1 MDSAEFNSK
10 YKRALF
16 KASGEALVGEQGYGI
31 DPKVVQYVA
40 GELKEVHAMGVQL
53 GIVIGGGNIF
63 RGLKASAEG
72 MDRVAADQMGML
84 ATVIN
89 SIALQDCIEGL
100 GIPTRVMSAIN
111 VSDFAE
117 PFIRRRAI
125 SHLEKGRIVIFAAG
139 TGNPFFTTDTAAT
152 LRATEIKAEII
163 LKGTKV
169 DGVYDYDPVTN
180 ENAVM
185 YKALT
190 HHEVVQKSLRV
201 MDTTAVTLSKDNN
214 IPIRVFNLNV
224 KSNLKRII
232 QGEDIGTY
240 ISSD

>member
-1 MDSAEFNSK
+1 
-10 YKRALF
+10 
-16 KASGEALVGEQGYGI
+16 
-31 DPKVVQYVA
+31 
-40 GELKEVHAMGVQL
+40 
-53 GIVIGGGNIF
+53 
-63 RGLKASAEG
+63 
-72 MDRVAADQMGML
+72 
-84 ATVIN
+84 
-89 SIALQDCIEGL
+89 
-100 GIPTRVMSAIN
+100 
-111 VSDFAE
+111 
-117 PFIRRRAI
+117 
-125 SHLEKGRIVIFAAG
+125 LEKGRIVIFAAG